1 MNTIQLINEY
11 KKIDFE
17 DKFDASIFYKI
28 LYGCFVFI
36 SFIASMVLAATL
48 LNIPTIKSM
57 FVVDSKFSNLLVLL
71 WLFGSTYFIH
81 CILNKYLKIPSL
93 IFRLAT
99 KSKFRQVYI
108 EHVLRNE
115 IYQHPLKML
124 IDKPGFELS
133 LIQKSS
139 DVDLLTDIIKEND
152 GMPCSLILGY
162 IRSHHIIGKYNKEMA
177 IKRNQEIQKQI
188 ADEEIKKVMQ
198 QEKTYT
204 GKMFDFVDKL

>member
-1 MNTIQLINEY
+1 LPIWYENIALIE
-11 KKIDFE
+11 
-17 DKFDASIFYKI
+17 S
-28 LYGCFVFI
+28 
-36 SFIASMVLAATL
+36 S
-48 LNIPTIKSM
+48 
-57 FVVDSKFSNLLVLL
+57 
-71 WLFGSTYFIH
+71 
-81 CILNKYLKIPSL
+81 ILNKYLKIPSL

-198 QEKTYT
+198 QEQTYT